1 LTRTDHRLRSAE
13 NREIDPVD
21 GAASW
26 TAVLQYGYQAVEEPD
41 ARYDYGAGDASF
53 DVIEA

>member
-1 LTRTDHRLRSAE
+1 VQRK
-13 NREIDPVD
+13 REIDLVD
-21 GAASW
+21 GVAGW